1 MKISELIK
9 ELEKIKEREGDIDAL
24 IREYVDDNE
33 SFCGDEDPWLTVTER
48 VYKDY
53 DRTNKV
59 IRVKQVV
66 L

>member
-9 ELEKIKEREGDIDAL
+9 ELETIMEREGDIDAL
-24 IREYVDDNE
+24 VREYIDEHD
-33 SFCGDEDPWLTVTER
+33 SYCGDEDPWLTVTER
-48 VYKDY
+48 VYKDFG
-53 DRTNKV
+53 RTDKV

>member
-9 ELEKIKEREGDIDAL
+9 ELETSMEREGDIDAL
-24 IREYVDDNE
+24 VREYIDDHD
-33 SFCGDEDPWLTVTER
+33 SFCGDEDPWLTITER

-53 DRTNKV
+53 SRTNKI